1 MSIIVTLHEDLKAA
15 LRSGDSFRR
24 DTFRFLVSAAKNVAL
39 EKRKPVLELSDEEMI
54 SLLRR
59 GVKQREESALQYRSG
74 GRAELAEKEDREREL
89 IANYLPASP
98 DEAVIRGAVVKIV
111 AETNASSSKDRG
123 KVMGLAMKSIPNA
136 PGAEVRRMVE
146 KLLP

>member
-1 MSIIVTLHEDLKAA
+1 MSIIVILHEDLKAA
-15 LRSGDSFRR
+15 LRSGDTFRR
-24 DTFRFLVSAAKNVAL
+24 DALRFLVSAAKNVAL

-89 IANYLPASP
+89 ISTYLPASP
-98 DEAVIRGAVVKIV
+98 SESVIHEGVVKII